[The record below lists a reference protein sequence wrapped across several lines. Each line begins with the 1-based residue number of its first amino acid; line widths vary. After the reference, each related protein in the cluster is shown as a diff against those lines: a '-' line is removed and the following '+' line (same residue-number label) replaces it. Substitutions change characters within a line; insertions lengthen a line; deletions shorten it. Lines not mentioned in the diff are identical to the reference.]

1 MYQCLSIMA
10 VEVKKS
16 IGKSPALFKPKNMHW
31 IRFDCLPK
39 VAEDADDLAGLYIAQ
54 RWGVTL

>member
-16 IGKSPALFKPKNMHW
+16 IDKNLAPFKPKNMHW
-31 IRFDCLPK
+31 IKFDCLPK
-39 VAEDADDLAGLYIAQ
+39 VAEDADDLAGLYITQ